1 MMETLVGDNGSRFI
15 IAAGAVAIG
24 LLCLVAVLWIMRN
37 RPSSPFVRG
46 GKNRQPR
53 LAVLDAAAVD
63 TRRRLV
69 LVRRDDV
76 EHLIMIGG
84 PTDIVIESR
93 IVPDDAA
100 AAAAPV
106 AATAER
112 QVTKSPAAPE
122 HSAPA
127 PQPVSAHAPAETAKI
142 EPIRPVGSDEP
153 PRAVPVREPEPA
165 PKPEATVQRR
175 PMPVEPPPRP
185 EPVVRTSPSAPAV
198 LPVSAAVSPQDA
210 LRAARERILPM
221 TQPSRDERFPQPVS
235 ETPEPPRPVQLPPVS
250 RPAEPVAVESPAT
263 IERPVAVD
271 KAADFERFLDAEIS
285 GDLQRLSSTVAPKPE
300 ARPTAAAARQEPV
313 LGPPLEDDRKEE
325 SIEEEMSRMLADI
338 SAGRKP

>member
-1 MMETLVGDNGSRFI
+1 MMETLVGDNGSRFV
-15 IAAGAVAIG
+15 IAAGAVAVG

-93 IVPDDAA
+93 IVADDGA

-106 AATAER
+106 AATVEQPAP
-112 QVTKSPAAPE
+112 KSPVAPQQA
-122 HSAPA
+122 APA
-127 PQPVSAHAPAETAKI
+127 PQPVSASTPAEAAKQ
-142 EPIRPVGSDEP
+142 EPVRPAGSDEP

-165 PKPEATVQRR
+165 PKPSETVQQR
-175 PMPVEPPPRP
+175 PLPVEPPPRP
-185 EPVVRTSPSAPAV
+185 EPVVRTSPPAPAI
-198 LPVSAAVSPQDA
+198 LPVSAPQTPQDM
-210 LRAARERILPM
+210 LSAARERIVPM
-221 TQPSRDERFPQPVS
+221 AQPSREERFPQPIAA
-235 ETPEPPRPVQLPPVS
+235 TREPPRPVQIPPIP
-250 RPAEPVAVESPAT
+250 RLAEPVAVESPTAV
-263 IERPVAVD
+263 ERPAAVD

-300 ARPTAAAARQEPV
+300 ARPMAAARQEPI
-313 LGPPLEDDRKEE
+313 LGPPLEEGRKEA